1 MNIAL
6 DVMGGDNAPHEIV
19 AGAVEAARAYQITV
33 SLVGKPDVI
42 ERELAKHNTAGLQLP
57 IVAATETIEMD
68 DKPANAVRNKPNNS
82 MSVACKMV
90 RKGEAQ
96 AFVTAGNTGAAL
108 AAGIF
113 NVGRMKGV
121 MRPALI
127 SPFPTRKGFCLLLDI
142 GANADVR
149 PEHLQQFAVM
159 GSLYAEHVFGIQSPS
174 VRILSNGEEE
184 GKGNQLV
191 VSSAQLLAATPG
203 IRFLGNVESKEIVDG
218 DVDVVVTD
226 GFTGNIFI
234 KTAEATARL
243 LQSAMREEFTRTLLS
258 KVGALVSRGVL
269 NRLRGR
275 MDDSEYGGA
284 VLLGLS
290 GLVIVTHGRSKAP
303 AIRHAIRVAKQAIE
317 NEVLGKIQS
326 AMEQHHLMAETARES

>member
-6 DVMGGDNAPHEIV
+6 DVMGGDFAPYEII

-33 SLVGKPDVI
+33 SLVGKPEVI
-42 ERELAKHNTAGLQLP
+42 EPELAKHQTSGLKLP
-57 IVAATETIEMD
+57 IIPATEVIEMD

-82 MSVACKMV
+82 MTVACKLV
-90 RKGEAQ
+90 RSSEAQ

-113 NVGRMKGV
+113 NVGRMKGI

-127 SPFPTRKGFCLLLDI
+127 SPFPTRKGFCLILDI

-159 GSLYAEHVFGIQSPS
+159 GSLYAEHVFGIRNPS
-174 VRILSNGEEE
+174 VKILSNGEEE

-191 VSSAQLLAATPG
+191 VTSAQLLANTPG
-203 IRFLGNVESKEIVDG
+203 IHFLGNVESKEIVDG

-234 KTAEATARL
+234 KTAEATAKL
-243 LQSAMREEFTRTLLS
+243 LQGVMREEFMRNPIS
-258 KVGALVSRGVL
+258 QVSGLISRSVL
-269 NRLRGR
+269 NRLRTR

-317 NEVLGKIQS
+317 HDVLTKIQR
-326 AMEQHHLMAETARES
+326 AMEKHELTVEPTRES

>member
-1 MNIAL
+1 MHLMKLLLVRLKLPAS
-6 DVMGGDNAPHEIV
+6 
-19 AGAVEAARAYQITV
+19 YQITV

-82 MSVACKMV
+82 MSVACKLV
-90 RKGEAQ
+90 YKGEAQ

-113 NVGRMKGV
+113 NVGRMKGH
-121 MRPALI
+121 AALLI

-226 GFTGNIFI
+226 GFTG
-234 KTAEATARL
+234 T
-243 LQSAMREEFTRTLLS
+243 SLS
-258 KVGALVSRGVL
+258 KLPKPHCQIIT
-269 NRLRGR
+269 GR
-275 MDDSEYGGA
+275 A
-284 VLLGLS
+284 CVKNL
-290 GLVIVTHGRSKAP
+290 
-303 AIRHAIRVAKQAIE
+303 HARCSVRW
-317 NEVLGKIQS
+317 G
-326 AMEQHHLMAETARES
+326 H